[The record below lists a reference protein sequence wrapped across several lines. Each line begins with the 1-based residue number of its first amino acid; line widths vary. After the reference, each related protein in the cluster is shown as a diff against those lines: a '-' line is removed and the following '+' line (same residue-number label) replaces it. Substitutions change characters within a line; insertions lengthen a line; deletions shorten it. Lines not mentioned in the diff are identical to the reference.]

1 MQERKILS
9 SPKFSLLRITSMN
22 TEETTETAGCKVEGL
37 QLPWYFMCD
46 QKRRNALEPAYK
58 MLERK
63 GFEVFT
69 PLQNKVIGKGKFK
82 KIVEEPIFT
91 DILFVHSTVEK
102 IDKIVAETTTLHYRF
117 KKGGKYCEHIT
128 VPDKEMQ
135 RFKYALEHTE
145 IKEWYS
151 IDALPRE
158 IIGERMVVQG
168 GPLDGYKVIARKMQG
183 ARKKRVFF
191 ELKKLAYAELE
202 ITDFI
207 SLKKYKGNDW
217 DED

>member
-1 MQERKILS
+1 
-9 SPKFSLLRITSMN
+9 MN
-22 TEETTETAGCKVEGL
+22 TEETTETEGSQDGSE

-69 PLQNKVIGKGKFK
+69 PLKNKVIGKGKFK
-82 KIVEEPIFT
+82 KIVEVPMFT

-102 IDKIVAETTTLHYRF
+102 IDPIVAETSTLHYRY

-135 RFKYALEHTE
+135 RFKYAIENTE
-145 IKEWYS
+145 IKEFYS

-158 IIGERMVVQG
+158 LVGERMVIQG
-168 GPLDGYKVIARKMQG
+168 GPLDGFKVIVRKMQG

-202 ITDFI
+202 LTDFDY
-207 SLKKYKGNDW
+207 LKKYKGNDW